1 MQLNREHYNIL
12 VTYFA
17 LCLQMESD
25 ASILSQKKKKKKKA
39 QLELGRPIWATMTFP
54 FILDS
59 ENKDQFN
66 KMMSRIVAEGFQL

>member
-25 ASILSQKKKKKKKA
+25 ASILSQKKKKKRA
-39 QLELGRPIWATMTFP
+39 QLELGRPIWATMIFP

>member
-39 QLELGRPIWATMTFP
+39 QLELGRPI
-54 FILDS
+54 
-59 ENKDQFN
+59 
-66 KMMSRIVAEGFQL
+66 

>member
-1 MQLNREHYNIL
+1 MSTDGEWCKHP
-12 VTYFA
+12 VT
-17 LCLQMESD
+17 E
-25 ASILSQKKKKKKKA
+25 KKKKKA
-39 QLELGRPIWATMTFP
+39 QLELGRPIWATMIFP

>member
-12 VTYFA
+12 ITYFA

-25 ASILSQKKKKKKKA
+25 ASILSQKKKEA

>member
-25 ASILSQKKKKKKKA
+25 ASILSQEKKKA

>member
-25 ASILSQKKKKKKKA
+25 ASILSQEKKKA
-39 QLELGRPIWATMTFP
+39 QLELGRPI
-54 FILDS
+54 
-59 ENKDQFN
+59 
-66 KMMSRIVAEGFQL
+66 